1 MGFIMSKK
9 GYLAD
14 GRVLSII
21 VGVVLVVG
29 NLIVDATNAAGLTA
43 IPYVLFGFSLKA
55 IGLGMIIGGAISIRT
70 KKQDYI

>member
-21 VGVVLVVG
+21 VGGVLIVG
-29 NLIVDATNAAGLTA
+29 NLIVDITNAAGLTA

-55 IGLGMIIGGAISIRT
+55 IGLGMMIGGAISMKT
-70 KKQDYI
+70 KKKDYI